1 MIPGVLTETM
11 NGGPSDDDD
20 LVARLLAARSSG
32 IDQEAEE
39 LFALLVHR
47 HQRRVFKLILSILG
61 PGRSSE
67 AEDLTQEVFL
77 KVYRRLDSFR
87 SESRFSTWLYR
98 VAYRRAI
105 DLTRLA
111 RFHRI
116 HADDEV
122 LASLPIDEE
131 AEPGPLRNTLTS
143 QARIK
148 LYAAVMAL
156 PKLQRSA
163 VLLHYWMG
171 EDLETIAHLLDRR
184 PGTIKSL
191 LFRARKRLARL
202 LGKDGRELLT

>member
-1 MIPGVLTETM
+1 MITGVLTETM
-11 NGGPSDDDD
+11 NGGPSDDD

-32 IDQEAEE
+32 TDQEAEE

-47 HQRRVFKLILSILG
+47 HQRRVFKLVLSVLG
-61 PGRSSE
+61 PGRGAE

-98 VAYRRAI
+98 IAYRRAI
-105 DLTRLA
+105 DLKRLA
-111 RFHRI
+111 RFHML
-116 HADDEV
+116 HVDDEV
-122 LASLPIDEE
+122 LASLPTEGE
-131 AEPGPLRNTLTS
+131 TAPAPYRNTLNS
-143 QARIK
+143 EARIK
-148 LYAAVMAL
+148 LYAAVMVL
-156 PKLQRSA
+156 PQLQRSA
-163 VLLHYWMG
+163 VLLHYWMD
-171 EDLETIAHLLDRR
+171 EDVETIAKLLDRR